1 GVEPH
6 GVTPRARD
14 AAPSGMEGESAGER
28 PRGTE
33 RVRLGE
39 DATAVRSVIRQVL
52 ERLGYTVLDAADGQL
67 ALEVAARHHG
77 PIDLVVTDIVM
88 PALGGRELAERLRRV
103 RPEIRILYT
112 SGYTD
117 DAPGRSGVLDPQFGF
132 RQKPSP
138 PETLPAKV
146 REALA

>member
-1 GVEPH
+1 VEQNS
-6 GVTPRARD
+6 
-14 AAPSGMEGESAGER
+14 AAEL

-33 RVRLGE
+33 TVLLVE
-39 DATAVRSVIRQVL
+39 DATAVRTVIRQVL

-103 RPEIRILYT
+103 RPDIRILYT

-117 DAPGRSGVLDPQFGF
+117 DAVVRTGVLDAEFVF
-132 RQKPSP
+132 MQKPFT
-138 PETLPAKV
+138 PEILASKV

>member
-1 GVEPH
+1 VLL
-6 GVTPRARD
+6 V
-14 AAPSGMEGESAGER
+14 
-28 PRGTE
+28 
-33 RVRLGE
+33 E

-77 PIDLVVTDIVM
+77 PIDLVITDIVM
-88 PALGGRELAERLRRV
+88 PALGGREMVERLRHV
-103 RPEIRILYT
+103 RPGIRILYT

-117 DAPGRSGVLDPQFGF
+117 DAIVRSGVLDAQFAF
-132 RQKPSP
+132 MQKPFT
-138 PETLPAKV
+138 PEILAAKV